1 MAFNW
6 AHEGCEREDC
16 TGTTECPPFPT
27 TQDRISTAQAVF
39 DEYSEAED
47 TPFLDFLQ
55 DVCLLALSL
64 GVSADTIRQTV
75 EKARAEYAREGA
87 V

>member
-1 MAFNW
+1 
-6 AHEGCEREDC
+6 
-16 TGTTECPPFPT
+16 
-27 TQDRISTAQAVF
+27 VF